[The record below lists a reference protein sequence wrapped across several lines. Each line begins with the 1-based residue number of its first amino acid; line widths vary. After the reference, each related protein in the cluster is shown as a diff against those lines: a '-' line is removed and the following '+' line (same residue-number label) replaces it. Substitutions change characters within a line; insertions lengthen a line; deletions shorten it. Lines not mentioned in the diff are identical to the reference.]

1 MGVRGVIGV
10 GEAWV
15 KGVSPP
21 RRRILRL
28 IDFPAMVALKP
39 LALFLLA
46 AILEVFG
53 CYVFWSWLRLER
65 SPWLIVPGVLSLV
78 FFALTLAH
86 VDAPFAGRAY
96 AAYGG
101 IYIASAL
108 LWLLAVERVTPGPV
122 GSPGSGPLRRGSA
135 RHPSWASLRIS
146 PSHPRSRA
154 SALFRRARRENRTM
168 AV

>member
-1 MGVRGVIGV
+1 MSQRRQ
-10 GEAWV
+10 
-15 KGVSPP
+15 SP
-21 RRRILRL
+21 RRRILWL
-28 IDFPAMVALKP
+28 IDFPVMVALKP

-78 FFALTLAH
+78 LFAITLAH

-108 LWLLAVERVTPGPV
+108 LWLLVVERVMPDRWDLLGAVLCVAGALVILLGP
-122 GSPGSGPLRRGSA
+122 R
-135 RHPSWASLRIS
+135 
-146 PSHPRSRA
+146 
-154 SALFRRARRENRTM
+154 
-168 AV
+168 